1 MAKRNLNVKHLRI
14 IHTIA
19 NDVMDAGFLFLALLT
34 FMNMGIAYGVFETL
48 YIGKIF
54 VNVVTT
60 SKSSWNRYRAESIT
74 GET

>member
-34 FMNMGIAYGVFETL
+34 VMNMGIYGVFETL

-60 SKSSWNRYRAESIT
+60 SKCGIDIGPKGIT